1 MVKENCIIL
10 FHLFTGDNLTMYAC
24 IRYYSTKYKKV
35 CIFCLKRCEKFVKQ
49 LYEKYSNIKILIL
62 PDNYE
67 TKKLYYNVPL
77 TDLSKYINNIDNYD
91 IIKSGNSFS
100 EDGKIIDEWDKLN
113 KYGEFWKKFY
123 AQVNLPYE
131 IRYKYTD
138 INRNYKKEIDFYEK
152 IKKIYGEKYI
162 FAQDHLSV
170 NYKHAGRQSLL
181 NENIIN
187 NEIPIFHPNINF
199 YRNHKNHKFYNLWN
213 TDLISDN
220 LLDYCTIL
228 ERAEKII
235 MIDSSFCCLC
245 VYLNLENVKEKII
258 YSTLD
263 LIHYHKSFK
272 NWIIKNK

>member
-1 MVKENCIIL
+1 MKDNCFIL
-10 FHLFTGDNLTMYAC
+10 FHLSTGDCLTMYAC
-24 IRYYSTKYKKV
+24 ICHYSKLYKYIY
-35 CIFCLKRCEKFVKQ
+35 IFCLERNEKFIKQ
-49 LYEKYSNIKILIL
+49 LYKNKNIIITVIPKIEHNKIELH
-62 PDNYE
+62 YAA
-67 TKKLYYNVPL
+67 PL
-77 TDLSKYINNIDNYD
+77 SYINKFLPKLKDFD

-170 NYKHAGRQSLL
+170 KYKHAGRQSLL

-235 MIDSSFCCLC
+235 MIDSSFSCLC
-245 VYLNLENVKEKII
+245 VYLNLENVKEKIVYTNLNYI
-258 YSTLD
+258 D
-263 LIHYHKSFK
+263 YHKSFK
-272 NWIIKNK
+272 NWFIKNK